1 MALEYPDNLKY
12 YDSHEY
18 ALLEGDTVTVGIT
31 AFAVDE
37 LGDIVFLEL
46 PEVGDTVDK
55 GDTFGTV
62 ESVKAVEDL
71 VAPVTGEVVARN
83 DALVDSP
90 ENLAE
95 DPYEEGWLIKVKIDD
110 PSELDDALSSEEYSN
125 RVEGKDEEAEDTEE
139 D

>member
-1 MALEYPDNLKY
+1 MALEYPDHLTY
-12 YDSHEY
+12 FDSHEY
-18 ALLEGDTVTVGIT
+18 AELVGNVVTLGIS

-46 PEVGDTVDK
+46 PELGDSVSK
-55 GDTFGTV
+55 GETFGTV

-71 VAPVTGEVVARN
+71 VSPVTGEVVERN
-83 DALVDSP
+83 DDLLESP

-95 DPYEEGWLIKVKIDD
+95 DTYEAGWMVKVKIQNA
-110 PSELDDALSSEEYSN
+110 SELDDGLTAEEYRD
-125 RVEGKDEEAEDTEE
+125 RVEGDEDGGDEEED